1 VLSAHILKLPIP
13 GGLNLSDL
21 LLERLQELGP
31 QDIRE
36 VLRESLYSLSVLR
49 LLLKPRLQLL
59 VLLVHHSHLAGVSL
73 LELLETGLE

>member
-1 VLSAHILKLPIP
+1 MLSSHIFKLPIP
-13 GGLNLSDL
+13 GGLNLSDFF
-21 LLERLQELGP
+21 LERLQELGP
-31 QDIRE
+31 QNVRE

-73 LELLETGLE
+73 LKLLETGL

>member
-1 VLSAHILKLPIP
+1 MLSAHILKLPIP

-36 VLRESLYSLSVLR
+36 ILRESLYSLSVLR
-49 LLLKPRLQLL
+49 LLLEPRLQLL

-73 LELLETGLE
+73 LELLEMCL